1 MAITIPN
8 KFALGS
14 FIYLKTDAEQLKRQV
29 TSVRVYTDGSHQY
42 EVICGI
48 IYSYHFEC
56 ELSKTRE
63 VASELIGE

>member
-1 MAITIPN
+1 MAITILN

-29 TSVRVYTDGSHQY
+29 TAVKIYTDGSYQY
-42 EVICGI
+42 EVISGI

-56 ELSKTRE
+56 EMSKTRE
-63 VASELIGE
+63 IVEETIGE